1 MTAATASVRAIL
13 FGLNYSA
20 DPANRLYGCINDVRA
35 VQTFLVGQRPD
46 AIVQV
51 FDDVSTPDACRK
63 AGILGKL
70 RAFVDAVN
78 ADPQCTYAWIHF
90 SGHGSQTRDRSGDES
105 DGKDEAFVPTDF
117 RTAGMLVDD
126 ELTAILAGFTRK
138 TLKVVC
144 VMDACHS
151 GTMCDLKYR
160 WSTPTRATLENATS
174 KINARVLAISGCLDT
189 QTSADAFGV
198 LETAAKKEAGGALT
212 GCLLN
217 ALAVDKVTAVF
228 DVHSAILARLR
239 ANGFAQRPLITSS
252 FNLSKDFT
260 VLPPPLP

>member
-1 MTAATASVRAIL
+1 
-13 FGLNYSA
+13 
-20 DPANRLYGCINDVRA
+20 
-35 VQTFLVGQRPD
+35 
-46 AIVQV
+46 
-51 FDDVSTPDACRK
+51 
-63 AGILGKL
+63 
-70 RAFVDAVN
+70 
-78 ADPQCTYAWIHF
+78 
-90 SGHGSQTRDRSGDES
+90 
-105 DGKDEAFVPTDF
+105 
-117 RTAGMLVDD
+117 
-126 ELTAILAGFTRK
+126 
-138 TLKVVC
+138 
-144 VMDACHS
+144 
-151 GTMCDLKYR
+151 MCDLKYR
-160 WSTPTRATLENATS
+160 WYTPTRATLENATS

-239 ANGFAQRPLITSS
+239 ANGFAQHPLITSS